1 MVQQHVEPRPGTEP
15 LQMSSLAA
23 PGFRDQLLTN
33 LRRNFIIYNRAPE
46 YSEQGHALWTSYAC
60 LLCTIE
66 RRNFAAA
73 SGLLT
78 PLPGNQPGRLRHSC
92 LPSQT

>member
-23 PGFRDQLLTN
+23 PGFRDQMLTN

-46 YSEQGHALWTSYAC
+46 YSEWTVAPSADQPCMLAAQKGSGASFHLPVDCLRPCPAEAPQGH
-60 LLCTIE
+60 
-66 RRNFAAA
+66 
-73 SGLLT
+73 
-78 PLPGNQPGRLRHSC
+78 NQ
-92 LPSQT
+92 

>member
-1 MVQQHVEPRPGTEP
+1 MEALQHARREMAGVVQQHVEPRPGAEP

-46 YSEQGHALWTSYAC
+46 YSE
-60 LLCTIE
+60 LCTC
-66 RRNFAAA
+66 NF
-73 SGLLT
+73 
-78 PLPGNQPGRLRHSC
+78 
-92 LPSQT
+92 